1 MSVEELDTSPLPFG
15 ELALQT
21 IAMPK
26 DTNANGDIFGG
37 WLLSQMDLAGSITA
51 SELAEG
57 RVATVAIE
65 GMSFLTPVHV
75 GAVVSCYCDVLETG
89 RSSVRILVE
98 VWINAKHD
106 GEPLKVTEG
115 EFIYVAIDVTSSLDR
130 SRSKRD
136 RRQQSVARVQIS
148 ALRDLVIRAHL
159 LCKVEVR
166 RCDFFCHRI

>member
-1 MSVEELDTSPLPFG
+1 MSVEELDTHPLPFG

-65 GMSFLTPVHV
+65 GMSFLT
-75 GAVVSCYCDVLETG
+75 
-89 RSSVRILVE
+89 
-98 VWINAKHD
+98 
-106 GEPLKVTEG
+106 
-115 EFIYVAIDVTSSLDR
+115 
-130 SRSKRD
+130 
-136 RRQQSVARVQIS
+136 
-148 ALRDLVIRAHL
+148 
-159 LCKVEVR
+159 LCTWVPS
-166 RCDFFCHRI
+166 